1 MPQTQR
7 SAEDIMKNPA
17 SAIFALF
24 GNPVAHSLSP
34 LMHNAAFQKMG
45 IDASYCP
52 CRVEDLEEAIERIR
66 KIPLHGVSV
75 TIPFKQAVIPYLDEV
90 EASAQ
95 EIGAVNT
102 IVHDDTGRLQ
112 GYNTDWIGIV
122 RGLEESLEICKK
134 TFAILGAGGTARAAV
149 FGIRQRGGTPV
160 IVNRTPEHGER
171 LAKEFGVPF
180 YPLAEI
186 KGISADCLIN
196 TTPVGMAPDK
206 KKSPLARDAIGRFP
220 WVMDC
225 IYNPLKTQLLK
236 DTEETGGTAING
248 LGMFVHQGAE
258 QIRIWT
264 GNEPP
269 VELMREVVLG
279 RLTEDHGD

>member
-1 MPQTQR
+1 MPGH
-7 SAEDIMKNPA
+7 MKNPA
-17 SAIFALF
+17 PAIFALF

-45 IDASYCP
+45 IDATYCA
-52 CRVEDLEEAIERIR
+52 CRGEDLEEAIE
-66 KIPLHGVSV
+66 KIKKLPLRGVSV
-75 TIPFKQAVIPYLDEV
+75 TIPFKTAVIPYLDEID
-90 EASAQ
+90 ASAQ

-102 IVHDDTGRLQ
+102 IWHDDTGRLK
-112 GYNTDWIGIV
+112 GYNTDWIGMV
-122 RGLEESLEICKK
+122 RNLEESLEIKK
-134 TFAILGAGGTARAAV
+134 KSFAILGAGGTARAAV

-160 IVNRTPEHGER
+160 IVNRTPERGEK

-180 YPLAEI
+180 YPLAQV
-186 KGISADCLIN
+186 KGIKADCLIN
-196 TTPVGMAPDK
+196 TTPIGMAPDR
-206 KKSPLARDAIGRFP
+206 KKSPLPRDIIGRFR

-236 DTEETGGTAING
+236 DAEEAGCMAING

-264 GNEPP
+264 GKEPP
-269 VELMREVVLG
+269 VELMREVVLA
-279 RLTEDHGD
+279 RLKEDHGD

>member
-1 MPQTQR
+1 MPGH
-7 SAEDIMKNPA
+7 MKNPA
-17 SAIFALF
+17 PAIFALF

-45 IDASYCP
+45 IDATYCA
-52 CRVEDLEEAIERIR
+52 CRVEDLEEAIE
-66 KIPLHGVSV
+66 KIKKLPLRGVSV
-75 TIPFKQAVIPYLDEV
+75 TIPFKTAVIPYLDEID
-90 EASAQ
+90 ASAQ

-102 IVHDDTGRLQ
+102 IWHDDTGRLK
-112 GYNTDWIGIV
+112 GYNTDWIGMV
-122 RGLEESLEICKK
+122 RNLEESLEIKK
-134 TFAILGAGGTARAAV
+134 KSFAILGAGGTARAAV

-160 IVNRTPEHGER
+160 IVNRTPERGEK

-180 YPLAEI
+180 YPLAQV
-186 KGISADCLIN
+186 KGIKADCLIN
-196 TTPVGMAPDK
+196 TTPIGMAPDR
-206 KKSPLARDAIGRFP
+206 KKSPLPRDIIGRFR

-236 DTEETGGTAING
+236 DAEEAECMAING

-264 GNEPP
+264 GKEPP
-269 VELMREVVLG
+269 VELMREVVLA
-279 RLTEDHGD
+279 RLKEDHGD

>member
-1 MPQTQR
+1 MPGH
-7 SAEDIMKNPA
+7 MKNPA
-17 SAIFALF
+17 PAIFALF

-45 IDASYCP
+45 IDATYCA
-52 CRVEDLEEAIERIR
+52 CRGEDLEEAIE
-66 KIPLHGVSV
+66 KIKKLPLRGVSV
-75 TIPFKQAVIPYLDEV
+75 TIPFKTAVIPYLDEID
-90 EASAQ
+90 ASAQ

-102 IVHDDTGRLQ
+102 IWHDDTGRLK
-112 GYNTDWIGIV
+112 GYNTDWIGMV
-122 RGLEESLEICKK
+122 RNLEESLEIKK
-134 TFAILGAGGTARAAV
+134 KSFAILGAGGTARAAV

-160 IVNRTPEHGER
+160 IVNRTPERGEK

-180 YPLAEI
+180 YPLAQV
-186 KGISADCLIN
+186 KGIKADCLIN
-196 TTPVGMAPDK
+196 TTPIGMAPDR
-206 KKSPLARDAIGRFP
+206 KKSPLARDIIGRFR

-236 DTEETGGTAING
+236 DAEEAGCMAING

-264 GNEPP
+264 GKEPP
-269 VELMREVVLG
+269 VELMREVVLA
-279 RLTEDHGD
+279 RLKEDHGD